1 LKDSS
6 GILLAKPPV
15 VSVHEPTRVFSKR
28 LLTVSAGVLARSV
41 LALAVLVVSLLSS
54 SQTSLAM
61 PQIQTTRAV
70 TKTPETARC
79 YAVQVGAYGKRAEAL
94 AMLNRLTQRFSYPTT
109 LTPLVTQDDT
119 LWRVRV
125 LTTSKT
131 EALKASER
139 LLQDQGVKAW
149 IIPIPCTTR
158 VNGSSESANHDR
170 NPEGATSSSRA
181 LPVLTT
187 PTAGRPATAP
197 PENAQ
202 ATIVAVENVPAEDRD
217 APNQKNLNRE
227 TASADTMSRAAPDK
241 ESAQGSV
248 ISGAAFSHRTRRRGK
263 SGSEMIGILAAPE
276 IPDGLDGLK
285 ILDIT
290 PFGPAARAGLVGGDI
305 IVAID
310 GIAVTSDETLN
321 TELASRKPGSQVR
334 VTFMHIA
341 WVMEAT
347 LTIEPEVPF

>member
-1 LKDSS
+1 
-6 GILLAKPPV
+6 LLATPTV
-15 VSVHEPTRVFSKR
+15 ISADETQRVSSKR
-28 LLTVSAGVLARSV
+28 LFIVFPSVLARSV
-41 LALAVLVVSLLSS
+41 LALAVLVAGVLSS
-54 SQTSLAM
+54 SRTSLAV
-61 PQIQTTRAV
+61 PQVQTTEAV
-70 TKTPETARC
+70 TKTAGTKRC

-94 AMLNRLTQRFSYPTT
+94 AMLNRLTQRLSYPTT

-119 LWRVRV
+119 LWRVRM
-125 LTTSKT
+125 LTTSKA

-158 VNGSSESANHDR
+158 VNGNSESANHDHK
-170 NPEGATSSSRA
+170 PEGTTSSARA
-181 LPVLTT
+181 LPVLAT
-187 PTAGRPATAP
+187 PPTVRPLTAP

-202 ATIVAVENVPAEDRD
+202 ATIVAIENVSAEDRD

-241 ESAQGSV
+241 EGPQGSV
-248 ISGAAFSHRTRRRGK
+248 ISGAAFGHRTHRRGK

-276 IPDGLDGLK
+276 IPDGLDGVK

-347 LTIEPEVPF
+347 LTIEPEFSF

>member
-1 LKDSS
+1 M
-6 GILLAKPPV
+6 LAKRIA
-15 VSVHEPTRVFSKR
+15 VSAHETTRVSSKR
-28 LLTVSAGVLARSV
+28 LFTVSASVFARKV
-41 LALAVLVVSLLSS
+41 LALSVLVVGLLSS
-54 SQTSLAM
+54 SQISSTV
-61 PQIQTTRAV
+61 PQVQTTEAV
-70 TKTPETARC
+70 TKSPETARC
-79 YAVQVGAYGKRAEAL
+79 YAVQVGAYSKRAEAL
-94 AMLNRLTQRFSYPTT
+94 AMLNGLTQRLSYPTT
-109 LTPLVTQDDT
+109 LTPLVNQDDT
-119 LWRVRV
+119 LWRVRM
-125 LTTSKT
+125 LTTSKA

-149 IIPIPCTTR
+149 IIPIPCTIR
-158 VNGSSESANHDR
+158 VNGNSEDANHDSQ
-170 NPEGATSSSRA
+170 PKVTTSSARA

-187 PTAGRPATAP
+187 PPAVRPATAP

-202 ATIVAVENVPAEDRD
+202 ATIVAIENVSAENRD
-217 APNQKNLNRE
+217 ASNQENLNRE

-241 ESAQGSV
+241 EGPQGSV

-263 SGSEMIGILAAPE
+263 SPSEMIGILAAPE
-276 IPDGLDGLK
+276 IPDSQDGVK

-341 WVMEAT
+341 WLMEAT
-347 LTIEPEVPF
+347 LTIEPEFSF

>member
-1 LKDSS
+1 
-6 GILLAKPPV
+6 LLATPTA
-15 VSVHEPTRVFSKR
+15 VSASETTRVSSKR
-28 LLTVSAGVLARSV
+28 LFIVLPSVLARAV
-41 LALAVLVVSLLSS
+41 LALAVLIVSLLLSS
-54 SQTSLAM
+54 RTSLAV
-61 PQIQTTRAV
+61 PQVQTTEAV
-70 TKTPETARC
+70 TKSPETARC

-109 LTPLVTQDDT
+109 LTPLVTQDNT
-119 LWRVRV
+119 LWRVRM
-125 LTTSKT
+125 LTTSKA
-131 EALKASER
+131 EALEASER

-149 IIPIPCTTR
+149 IMPIPCTTR
-158 VNGSSESANHDR
+158 VNGNSEGANHDR
-170 NPEGATSSSRA
+170 KPEGATSSARA

-187 PTAGRPATAP
+187 PPAVGPATAP

-202 ATIVAVENVPAEDRD
+202 ATIVAIENVSAEDRD
-217 APNQKNLNRE
+217 ASNQENLDRE
-227 TASADTMSRAAPDK
+227 TASADTMSQAAPDK
-241 ESAQGSV
+241 EGPQGSV
-248 ISGAAFSHRTRRRGK
+248 VSGAAFGHRTRRGK
-263 SGSEMIGILAAPE
+263 SGSEMIGILPALELPSDSLE
-276 IPDGLDGLK
+276 GVK

-290 PFGPAARAGLVGGDI
+290 PLGPAARAGLVGGDT

-347 LTIEPEVPF
+347 LTIEPEFSF

>member
-1 LKDSS
+1 MIS
-6 GILLAKPPV
+6 ANETHR
-15 VSVHEPTRVFSKR
+15 VSSKR
-28 LLTVSAGVLARSV
+28 LFIVFPSVLARSV
-41 LALAVLVVSLLSS
+41 LALAVFVVGLLSS
-54 SQTSLAM
+54 SQISSAV
-61 PQIQTTRAV
+61 PQVQTTEAV
-70 TKTPETARC
+70 TKSPETARC
-79 YAVQVGAYGKRAEAL
+79 YAVQVGAYSKRAEAL

-119 LWRVRV
+119 LWRVRM
-125 LTTSKT
+125 LTTSKA

-139 LLQDQGVKAW
+139 VLQDQGVKAW
-149 IIPIPCTTR
+149 IMPIPCTTR
-158 VNGSSESANHDR
+158 VNGNSESANQDR
-170 NPEGATSSSRA
+170 KPEGATSSARA
-181 LPVLTT
+181 FPVLTT
-187 PTAGRPATAP
+187 PPAMRPATAP

-202 ATIVAVENVPAEDRD
+202 ATIVAIENVAAEDRD
-217 APNQKNLNRE
+217 APNQKNLNRQ
-227 TASADTMSRAAPDK
+227 TASAETMSRAAADK

-248 ISGAAFSHRTRRRGK
+248 ISGAAFGHRTHRGK

-276 IPDGLDGLK
+276 VPSDGLDGEK

-290 PFGPAARAGLVGGDI
+290 PFGPAARAGLVVGDI

-347 LTIEPEVPF
+347 LTIEPEFSF

>member
-1 LKDSS
+1 M
-6 GILLAKPPV
+6 
-15 VSVHEPTRVFSKR
+15 
-28 LLTVSAGVLARSV
+28 SASVLAR
-41 LALAVLVVSLLSS
+41 AVLTLAAFVLGLLSS
-54 SQTSLAM
+54 SKISLAL
-61 PQIQTTRAV
+61 PQVQTTEAV
-70 TKTPETARC
+70 TKSPETARC

-119 LWRVRV
+119 LWRVRM
-125 LTTSKT
+125 LTTSKA
-131 EALKASER
+131 EALRASER
-139 LLQDQGVKAW
+139 LLQDQ
-149 IIPIPCTTR
+149 R
-158 VNGSSESANHDR
+158 VNTWIVPIRCSAQAHGNSEGANHDR
-170 NPEGATSSSRA
+170 QPEVTTSSARA

-187 PTAGRPATAP
+187 PPAVRPATAP

-202 ATIVAVENVPAEDRD
+202 ATIVAIENVSAENRD
-217 APNQKNLNRE
+217 ASNRENLNRE
-227 TASADTMSRAAPDK
+227 TASADIMSRAAPDK
-241 ESAQGSV
+241 EGPQGTV
-248 ISGAAFSHRTRRRGK
+248 ISGAAFNHRTRRRGK
-263 SGSEMIGILAAPE
+263 SGSEMIGVLPAPE
-276 IPDGLDGLK
+276 VPNGLDGVK

-290 PFGPAARAGLVGGDI
+290 PFSPAARAGLVVGDI

-347 LTIEPEVPF
+347 LTIEPEFSF

>member
-1 LKDSS
+1 
-6 GILLAKPPV
+6 LLATLTV
-15 VSVHEPTRVFSKR
+15 ISANETHRVSSKR
-28 LLTVSAGVLARSV
+28 LFIVFPSLLARSV
-41 LALAVLVVSLLSS
+41 LALAVLVIGLLSS
-54 SQTSLAM
+54 SQISSAV
-61 PQIQTTRAV
+61 PQVQTTVEV
-70 TKTPETARC
+70 TKSPDTTKC
-79 YAVQVGAYGKRAEAL
+79 YAVQVGAYGKRAEAV
-94 AMLNRLTQRFSYPTT
+94 AMLNRLIQRFSYPTT

-119 LWRVRV
+119 LWRVRM
-125 LTTSKT
+125 LTTSKA
-131 EALKASER
+131 EALKASEH

-158 VNGSSESANHDR
+158 VNGNSENANHDR
-170 NPEGATSSSRA
+170 NPEGATSSART

-187 PTAGRPATAP
+187 PPAGRPATAP

-202 ATIVAVENVPAEDRD
+202 ATIVAIENVSTEDRD

-227 TASADTMSRAAPDK
+227 TASAETMSQAAPNK

-248 ISGAAFSHRTRRRGK
+248 ISGAAFGHRTHRGK
-263 SGSEMIGILAAPE
+263 PGSEMIGILPAPE
-276 IPDGLDGLK
+276 VPSDGLDGVK

-290 PFGPAARAGLVGGDI
+290 PFSPAARAGLVGGDI

-347 LTIEPEVPF
+347 LTIEPEFSF

>member
-1 LKDSS
+1 MIS
-6 GILLAKPPV
+6 ANETHR
-15 VSVHEPTRVFSKR
+15 VSSKR
-28 LLTVSAGVLARSV
+28 LFIVFPSVLARSV
-41 LALAVLVVSLLSS
+41 LTLAVLVIGLLSS
-54 SQTSLAM
+54 SQISSGVPQLQTSVE
-61 PQIQTTRAV
+61 V
-70 TKTPETARC
+70 TKSPETARC

-94 AMLNRLTQRFSYPTT
+94 AVLNTLTQRFSYPTT

-119 LWRVRV
+119 LWRVRI
-125 LTTSKT
+125 LTTSKA
-131 EALKASER
+131 EALKVSER

-149 IIPIPCTTR
+149 IMPIPCTTR
-158 VNGSSESANHDR
+158 VDGNSEGVNHDR
-170 NPEGATSSSRA
+170 KPERATSSVRA

-187 PTAGRPATAP
+187 PPAVTPATAP
-197 PENAQ
+197 PENTQ
-202 ATIVAVENVPAEDRD
+202 ATIVAIENVSAEDRD
-217 APNQKNLNRE
+217 ASNQENPNRE

-241 ESAQGSV
+241 ESARGSV
-248 ISGAAFSHRTRRRGK
+248 ISGAAFGHRTHRGK
-263 SGSEMIGILAAPE
+263 SGSEMIGVLPAPE
-276 IPDGLDGLK
+276 VPSDGLDGVK

-290 PFGPAARAGLVGGDI
+290 PFGPAARAGLVVGDI

-347 LTIEPEVPF
+347 LTIEPEFSF

>member
-1 LKDSS
+1 M
-6 GILLAKPPV
+6 
-15 VSVHEPTRVFSKR
+15 
-28 LLTVSAGVLARSV
+28 SASVLARTV
-41 LALAVLVVSLLSS
+41 LALLVLVVGLLSS
-54 SQTSLAM
+54 LKISLAV
-61 PQIQTTRAV
+61 PQVQTTAAV
-70 TKTPETARC
+70 TKSPEATKC

-109 LTPLVTQDDT
+109 LTPLVTQDNT
-119 LWRVRV
+119 LWRVRM
-125 LTTSKT
+125 LTNSKA
-131 EALKASER
+131 EALEASEH
-139 LLQDQGVKAW
+139 LLRDQRVNAW
-149 IIPIPCTTR
+149 IVPIPCSAQAHG
-158 VNGSSESANHDR
+158 NSEGANHER
-170 NPEGATSSSRA
+170 QPEVPTSSARA

-187 PTAGRPATAP
+187 PPAGRPATAP

-202 ATIVAVENVPAEDRD
+202 ATIVAIENVSAEDRD

-227 TASADTMSRAAPDK
+227 TASAETMSQAAPNK

-248 ISGAAFSHRTRRRGK
+248 ISGAAFGHRTHRGK
-263 SGSEMIGILAAPE
+263 PGSEMIGILPAPE
-276 IPDGLDGLK
+276 VPSDGLDGVK

-290 PFGPAARAGLVGGDI
+290 PFSTAARAGLVVGDI

-347 LTIEPEVPF
+347 LTIEPEFSF

>member
-1 LKDSS
+1 
-6 GILLAKPPV
+6 LLAKRIV
-15 VSVHEPTRVFSKR
+15 ASAHETTRVSSKR
-28 LLTVSAGVLARSV
+28 LFTVSASVLARAV
-41 LALAVLVVSLLSS
+41 LALAAFVLGLLSS
-54 SQTSLAM
+54 SKISLAV
-61 PQIQTTRAV
+61 PQVQTTAAV
-70 TKTPETARC
+70 TKSPEATKC

-109 LTPLVTQDDT
+109 LTPLVTQDNT

-149 IIPIPCTTR
+149 IMPIPCTTR
-158 VNGSSESANHDR
+158 VNGNSEGTNHDR
-170 NPEGATSSSRA
+170 KPEGVKPSVQA
-181 LPVLTT
+181 LLVQTT
-187 PTAGRPATAP
+187 PPAVKPATAP

-202 ATIVAVENVPAEDRD
+202 ATIVAIENVSAEDRY
-217 APNQKNLNRE
+217 ASNQENLIRE
-227 TASADTMSRAAPDK
+227 TASADSMSRAAPDK
-241 ESAQGSV
+241 EGPQGSV
-248 ISGAAFSHRTRRRGK
+248 VSGAAFGHRTRRRGM

-276 IPDGLDGLK
+276 IPDGLDGVK

-290 PFGPAARAGLVGGDI
+290 PFGPAARAGLVGGDV

-310 GIAVTSDETLN
+310 GIAMTSDETLN

-334 VTFMHIA
+334 VTFIHIA

-347 LTIEPEVPF
+347 LTIDPEFSF

>member
-1 LKDSS
+1 
-6 GILLAKPPV
+6 
-15 VSVHEPTRVFSKR
+15 
-28 LLTVSAGVLARSV
+28 VSASVLARGV
-41 LALAVLVVSLLSS
+41 LALAVFVLGLFSS
-54 SQTSLAM
+54 SQTSLAV
-61 PQIQTTRAV
+61 PQIQTTEAV
-70 TKTPETARC
+70 TKSPEATKC

-109 LTPLVTQDDT
+109 LTPLVTQDNT
-119 LWRVRV
+119 LWRVRM
-125 LTTSKT
+125 LTTSKA

-139 LLQDQGVKAW
+139 LLQDQRVNAW
-149 IIPIPCTTR
+149 IVPIPCSAQ
-158 VNGSSESANHDR
+158 VHGNSEAANHDR
-170 NPEGATSSSRA
+170 RPEVATSSARA

-187 PTAGRPATAP
+187 PPAVKLATVP
-197 PENAQ
+197 PENTP
-202 ATIVAVENVPAEDRD
+202 ATIVAIENVSAEDRD
-217 APNQKNLNRE
+217 ASNQENLNRE

-241 ESAQGSV
+241 EGPQGSV
-248 ISGAAFSHRTRRRGK
+248 ISGAAFGHRTHRGK
-263 SGSEMIGILAAPE
+263 SGSEMIGILPAPE
-276 IPDGLDGLK
+276 VPSDGLAGLK

-347 LTIEPEVPF
+347 LTIEPEFSF